1 MKKTVKI
8 NIGGVIFHVDED
20 AFEILQN
27 YLTSINNRFAS
38 TEEGKEIISD
48 IEHRIAEILQSKLTD
63 QKEVI
68 STEDINEVIDIMGK
82 PEDFE
87 SIDDNED
94 GKQANE
100 TRYEKSTK
108 RLYRDPDNR
117 ILGGV
122 IAGIGA
128 YFKIDPIIL
137 RIILLVVLFF
147 SLPFQITG
155 FGGVIL
161 IIYVVLW
168 AFLPVANTTEQK
180 LNMRGE
186 NFNISD
192 IEKNVRKEYENVK
205 DNLKNFKNSKDYN
218 RARGAAEGFGN
229 AIGAFFRFIFKFV
242 IAVFGLALIVAG
254 VGFLVGLTG
263 TLIIGEPFMPWNNLI
278 IDDHVVFTDM
288 LHSFVDPNTLW
299 IIAICAVLVVFIPLF
314 AIIYGGFKL
323 LLGIRPNDR
332 PIAGIGFVAWLLS
345 LIVLVVL
352 AGAQV
357 KNFSYSVKDDDKLL
371 VKETTNKTIYLQARD
386 DRNISTSRFYIFD
399 EEFQIMY
406 DQDDNKQLYAFPEID
421 IRPGHSDEM
430 IIEIEK
436 EGRGSDRV
444 EALRNAEDIIYRVE
458 QNDSIILFD
467 AVYSLV
473 DKNNWRFP
481 EVDITIKVPEGY
493 ILYLDESIEELLDYV
508 KKEKY
513 YRHDE
518 MVNKYW
524 IMTEDGLE
532 KYYKV
537 TYDEE

>member
-8 NIGGVIFHVDED
+8 NIGGVIFHLDDD
-20 AFEILQN
+20 AYQVLQN
-27 YLTSINNRFAS
+27 YLTAINQRFAS
-38 TEEGKEIISD
+38 TDEGKEIISD
-48 IEHRIAEILQSKLTD
+48 IEHRIAEILQSKLSE

-68 STEDINEVIDIMGK
+68 SKEDIDEVIEIMGH
-82 PEDFE
+82 PEDFTETEE
-87 SIDDNED
+87 SEPKDYH
-94 GKQANE
+94 Q
-100 TRYEKSTK
+100 YERSGK

-122 IAGIGA
+122 CSGIAS
-128 YFKIDPIIL
+128 YLNIDPLII
-137 RIILLVVLFF
+137 RILFLVLMFAY
-147 SLPFQITG
+147 
-155 FGGVIL
+155 GVIG
-161 IIYVVLW
+161 IIYIVLW
-168 AFLPVANTTEQK
+168 ALLPAAHTTAQK
-180 LNMRGE
+180 LDMRGE

-205 DNLKNFKNSKDYN
+205 DNFRNIKHTKDYD
-218 RARGAAEGFGN
+218 RARGFFDGLFS

-242 IAVFGLALIVAG
+242 VAVFGLALIVAG
-254 VGFLVGLTG
+254 VGFLIGLTG

-288 LHSFVDPNTLW
+288 MHSFVDPNTLW
-299 IIAICAVLVVFIPLF
+299 IIAICAILVVFIPLF

-323 LLGIRPNDR
+323 LLGIRPNDK
-332 PIAGIGFVAWLLS
+332 PVAGIGFVAWLLS
-345 LIVLVVL
+345 LIVLMVL
-352 AGAQV
+352 VGTQV
-357 KNFSYSVKDDDKLL
+357 KNYSHSVVDDDDKLI
-371 VKETTNKTIYLQARD
+371 VRSPENKTVYLKTRED
-386 DRNISTSRFYIFD
+386 KMFSTSKFYIFD

-406 DQDDNKQLYAFPEID
+406 DEDDNNQLYAFPEID
-421 IRPGHSDEM
+421 IIRGYSDDI

-436 EGRGSDRV
+436 EGRGRNRI
-444 EALRNAEDIIYRVE
+444 EALRNAEDIQYRVE
-458 QNDSIILFD
+458 QKDSLILFD
-467 AVYSLV
+467 DVYSLL
-473 DKNNWRFP
+473 DRENWRFP

-524 IMTEDGLE
+524 IMTDEGLE

-537 TYDEE
+537 SYDDE